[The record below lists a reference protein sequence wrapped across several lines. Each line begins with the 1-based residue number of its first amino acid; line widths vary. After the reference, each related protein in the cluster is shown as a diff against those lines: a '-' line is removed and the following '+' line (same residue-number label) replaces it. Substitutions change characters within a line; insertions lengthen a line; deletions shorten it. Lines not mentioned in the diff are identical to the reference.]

1 MAEQRP
7 ADNAIK
13 AEEFAYVAPLVVC
26 GFAAVAFLG
35 NALGVSPF
43 AMLLGPN
50 AVPPLTSA
58 CLALLS
64 LAIFLSMGG
73 EAWRAAGRWLG
84 IATAAIGAGAI
95 TRALAA
101 AHFGGD
107 LALRAPGL
115 AGASSAHLVLLG
127 LGVALIDVEAAPR
140 RRPSEILAFLS
151 LTLSVYLILGQLAG
165 AVGIDDADTGFGLPV
180 AGLFA
185 FLSVVLLCGR
195 PSGGV
200 VGVLFGETPGSLL
213 ARRLLPLA
221 AVGPVVLGGFPLV
234 AARHGALNLGQGIA
248 LVGALSMVVT
258 TAIVLWSSRR
268 LDDNDQ
274 EARAATELR
283 VRQDLARLADQR
295 RGDDRRLAAQ
305 AAVGRVLAE
314 ADTVRGTMS
323 RLLEAIGQNLD
334 WQLGA
339 AWTLDREA
347 GVLRCAEVWRAPSL
361 ASSEFEEAMRDVS
374 VRRGLGLPGRVWA
387 STEPAWIMNV
397 AQEPN
402 FMHAEIASKQ
412 GLRTALGV
420 PIRWRDEFLG
430 VLEFF
435 SRELRAPDDD
445 LVQMMRA
452 IGNQIGQFV
461 ERKRV
466 EERLREEIVTLETVG
481 RLGPL
486 LSAELDLEKLIQAL
500 TDAAT
505 KLVGAQFSTFFRY
518 QQDDG
523 PERGHTAYA
532 TSAPLR
538 DAFGLERPAKLL
550 VPTFSSDGPLRIKD
564 LRHEAREGD
573 RVPSFGPNAPPGS
586 IASYLAVPVVSRSG
600 HVIGSLV
607 LAHSEPGVFAERE
620 ERVATGL
627 AAQVAVAIDNAQ
639 LYEGERRARSEAEE
653 ANQAKDEF
661 LAMLGHELRNPLGA
675 IRNSVQALEVS
686 QATTDAG
693 QMLCAIIGRQT
704 DTLGHL
710 VDDLLD
716 VSRLISGKIRLRRRL
731 VDWQGITEQALEALR
746 ASGKAARHFV
756 HLTGESVF
764 VDGDPVRLEQVVTNL
779 VENAI
784 KYTQAG
790 GEIEVAIERVGEQ
803 AQLRVRDNGQGI
815 EPELLPK
822 IFEVFTQ
829 GRQSLDR
836 AKGGMGLGL
845 ALVRRL
851 VELHSGTVE
860 VESAGPGKGSEFRVR
875 LPARP
880 QAERRPAEAAP
891 GAVPFVPR
899 HVLIVE
905 DHGDSRESLRILL
918 EASGHRVDVA
928 QNGFDGL
935 EMALSKHPEIAIL
948 DIGIP
953 GMDGYQ
959 VAREIRAADGG
970 ERIYLVALTGYG
982 QPIDRR
988 RALESG
994 FNEHMV
1000 KPVDRDRLMRMVVDI
1015 EPSPA
1020 RMSGA

>member
-1 MAEQRP
+1 MAEQGP
-7 ADNAIK
+7 SGNATK
-13 AEEFAYVAPLVVC
+13 AEEFAFVAPLVVC

-35 NALGVSPF
+35 NAVGLNPF
-43 AMLLGPN
+43 AALLG
-50 AVPPLTSA
+50 AKAGPPLTSA
-58 CLALLS
+58 CLALVS
-64 LAIFLSMGG
+64 LAIFLSMG
-73 EAWRAAGRWLG
+73 EETWRLAGRWLA
-84 IATAAIGAGAI
+84 ITTVAIGIGAVA
-95 TRALAA
+95 RSLAVIN
-101 AHFGGD
+101 FGVD
-107 LALRAPGL
+107 LPFRDPGL
-115 AGASSAHLVLLG
+115 AGATGSHLVLLG
-127 LGVALIDVEAAPR
+127 LAAALVDVEAAAS
-140 RRPSEILAFLS
+140 RRPTELLAFFS

-165 AVGIDDADTGFGLPV
+165 MIGIDDAETGFNLGV

-185 FLSVVLLCGR
+185 LLAIVLLCGR
-195 PSGGV
+195 PK
-200 VGVLFGETPGSLL
+200 VGAVGLLLRGTPGGLL

-221 AVGPVVLGGFPLV
+221 LLGPGVLGALALV
-234 AARHGALNLGQGIA
+234 AERGGVFNLGGGIA
-248 LVGALSMVVT
+248 IVGALSMVVT
-258 TAIVLWSSRR
+258 TAIVMWSAEQ
-268 LDDNDQ
+268 LDRNDRA
-274 EARAATELR
+274 ARAATELR
-283 VRQDLARLADQR
+283 VRQELEKLADER
-295 RGDDRRLAAQ
+295 HKGEKRLVAQ
-305 AAVGRVLAE
+305 AAIGRVLAE
-314 ADTVRGTMS
+314 ADGVRGMMS

-334 WQLGA
+334 WDVAA

-347 GVLRCAEVWRAPSL
+347 SVLRCVEVWHAPSVR
-361 ASSEFEEAMRDVS
+361 SPEFQEATRDVA
-374 VRRGLGLPGRVWA
+374 VHRGLGLPGRVWA
-387 STEPAWIMNV
+387 SAEPTWITNL
-397 AQEPN
+397 AQEVDFIP
-402 FMHAEIASKQ
+402 AEIVTQQ
-412 GLRTALGV
+412 GLHTALGV
-420 PIRWRDEFLG
+420 PIRWRGEFLG

-435 SRELRAPDDD
+435 TRELRPADEEV
-445 LVQMMRA
+445 VQMMQA
-452 IGNQIGQFV
+452 IGNQVGQFV

-466 EERLREEIVTLETVG
+466 EERLREEIITLETVS
-481 RLGPL
+481 RLAPL
-486 LSAELDLEKLIQAL
+486 LSAELDLEKLVQAL

-505 KLVGAQFSTFFRY
+505 KLVGAQFGTFFRHHL
-518 QQDDG
+518 DNGAD
-523 PERGHTAYA
+523 RGHTAYA
-532 TSAPLR
+532 SSAPLR
-538 DAFGLERPAKLL
+538 DAFGLQRPAKLL
-550 VPTFSSDGPLRIKD
+550 VPTFSSDGPLRIQD
-564 LRHEAREGD
+564 LRREARDGD
-573 RVPSFGPNAPPGS
+573 RVPSFGPNAPAGS

-600 HVIGSLV
+600 QVIGSLA
-607 LAHSEPGVFAERE
+607 LAHTEPGVFTDRE
-620 ERVATGL
+620 ERVAVGL
-627 AAQVAVAIDNAQ
+627 ATQVAVAIDNAQ
-639 LYEGERRARSEAEE
+639 LYEAELRARKEAEI

-704 DTLGHL
+704 ETLAHL

-716 VSRLISGKIRLRRRL
+716 VSRLISGKIRLRRR
-731 VDWQGITEQALEALR
+731 VADWKDITEQALESLR
-746 ASGKAARHFV
+746 AGGKAARHFV

-764 VDGDPVRLEQVVTNL
+764 VDGDPVRLEQIVTNL

-790 GEIEVAIERVGEQ
+790 GEIEVVIERVGEQ

-829 GRQSLDR
+829 GPQSLDR
-836 AKGGMGLGL
+836 SKGGMGLGL
-845 ALVRRL
+845 SLVRRL
-851 VELHSGTVE
+851 AELHGGTVG
-860 VESAGPGKGSEFRVR
+860 VESAGVGKGSEFRVR

-880 QAERRPAEAAP
+880 EAERRPVEAAP
-891 GAVPFVPR
+891 GAAPFVPR

-935 EMALSKHPEIAIL
+935 EMALSKRPEIAIL

-959 VAREIRAADGG
+959 VAREIRSADGG

-1015 EPSPA
+1015 EPPA
-1020 RMSGA
+1020 ARLSDT

>member
-1 MAEQRP
+1 MAEQGSSG
-7 ADNAIK
+7 NATR
-13 AEEFAYVAPLVVC
+13 AEDLAQVAPLAVC
-26 GFAAVAFLG
+26 GVVAAAFLG
-35 NALGVSPF
+35 NALGVQPF
-43 AMLLGPN
+43 AALLG
-50 AVPPLTSA
+50 ASAPPLTGA

-64 LAIFLSMGG
+64 LAIFLSLG
-73 EAWRAAGRWLG
+73 EQAWRPAGRWLA
-84 IATAAIGAGAI
+84 IATAAVGAGAAV
-95 TRALAA
+95 RALA
-101 AHFGGD
+101 
-107 LALRAPGL
+107 LALFGVDLLPRDPGL
-115 AGASSAHLVLLG
+115 AKAGSAHLVLLG
-127 LGVALIDVEAAPR
+127 LGTALLDVETAPG
-140 RRPSEILAFLS
+140 RRPAEILAFLS
-151 LTLSVYLILGQLAG
+151 LTMSVYLALGQLAG
-165 AVGIDDADTGFGLPV
+165 VVGIDDADTGFGLGV
-180 AGLFA
+180 AALFA
-185 FLSVVLLCGR
+185 FLAVALLCGR
-195 PSGGV
+195 PRAGV
-200 VGVLFGETPGSLL
+200 VGLLWRETPGGSL

-221 AVGPVVLGGFPLV
+221 AVGPLVLGAFPLV
-234 AARHGALNLGQGIA
+234 AARHGVVNLGEAVAI
-248 LVGALSMVVT
+248 LGALWLVVT
-258 TAIVLWSSRR
+258 TAIVAWSAAQ
-268 LDDNDQ
+268 LDRH
-274 EARAATELR
+274 ERAARADTELR
-283 VRQDLARLADQR
+283 VRHEIGKLAEAR
-295 RGDDRRLAAQ
+295 RGAEQRLTAQ
-305 AAVGRVLAE
+305 AAIGRVLAE
-314 ADTVRGTMS
+314 ADSVRGTMS
-323 RLLEAIGQNLD
+323 RLLEAIGRGLD
-334 WQLGA
+334 WDVGA

-347 GVLRCAEVWRAPSL
+347 SVLRCVEVWRAPSVESP
-361 ASSEFEEAMRDVS
+361 AFEEATRDLA

-387 STEPAWIMNV
+387 SGEPAWIMNV

-402 FMHAEIASKQ
+402 FVHAEIATQQ

-430 VLEFF
+430 VLELF
-435 SRELRAPDDD
+435 SRELRAPDED
-445 LVQMMRA
+445 LVQMMQA
-452 IGNQIGQFV
+452 IGGQVGQFV

-486 LSAELDLEKLIQAL
+486 LSAELDLEKLVQAL

-505 KLVGAQFSTFFRY
+505 KLVGAQFGTFFRY
-518 QQDDG
+518 HPGD
-523 PERGHTAYA
+523 ERAHTAYA
-532 TSAPLR
+532 ASAPLR

-550 VPTFSSDGPLRIKD
+550 VPTFSSDGPLRIRD
-564 LRHEAREGD
+564 LRREAREGD
-573 RVPSFGPNAPPGS
+573 RVPSFGPNAPAGS

-600 HVIGSLV
+600 HVIGALA
-607 LAHSEPGVFAERE
+607 LAHTEPGVFGGRE
-620 ERVATGL
+620 ERVAGGL

-639 LYEGERRARSEAEE
+639 LYEAECRARNEAEA

-661 LAMLGHELRNPLGA
+661 LAILGHELRNPLGA

-704 DTLGHL
+704 ETLGHL

-716 VSRLISGKIRLRRRL
+716 VSRLISGKIHLRRRL
-731 VDWQGITEQALEALR
+731 VDWKEITEQALEALR
-746 ASGKAARHFV
+746 ANGKAARHFV
-756 HLTGESVF
+756 HLSGESVF

-790 GEIEVAIERVGEQ
+790 GEIELVTERAGEY

-851 VELHSGTVE
+851 AELHGGTVE

-880 QAERRPAEAAP
+880 DVERRPAAAAP
-891 GAVPFVPR
+891 GTAPFVPR

-935 EMALSKHPEIAIL
+935 EIALSKRPEIAIL

-959 VAREIRAADGG
+959 VAREIRAADAGK
-970 ERIYLVALTGYG
+970 RIYLVALTGYG

-1015 EPSPA
+1015 EPSTA
-1020 RMSGA
+1020 GVSEA